1 VVQRTESLPVV
12 GKHYFR
18 RKTCRLCN
26 SAKVDLVLQLTAT
39 PPVDA
44 FVSKERLNQPQDV
57 YPLDLFLCQDCGHAQ
72 LLDVVDPKLLFG
84 DYIYTTSGSP
94 GLVEHFRK
102 YADEVFEFAK
112 PKPNSLVVEI
122 GSNDGTLLNFFKHK
136 NLKVLGIDPAREIAE
151 EATQKGLTTL
161 PKFFSNQVA
170 KNVREQHGPA
180 AIVCAN
186 NVFAHSDELA
196 DMANGVKT
204 LLAPDGIFVFE
215 VSYMLDM
222 IEHMIFDFIYH
233 EHLCHHSVK
242 PLKTFLS
249 AHGMELIDVV
259 RIPTKGGSIRVFAQL
274 SGGPRKI
281 SPAVEQLI
289 AFEEKFGLY
298 DLNRYKKY
306 SDDILSV
313 KNQII
318 QLIGKLRGEGKTFAA
333 YGASATTT
341 VLTYHFN
348 LGNVLEFIVDDNET
362 RQGLYSPGFH
372 IPVVSSKAIYEKKPD
387 YLILLAWRFA
397 DMMMEKHKAYLK
409 NGGRFIVPLPELRT
423 V

>member
-1 VVQRTESLPVV
+1 VVQKTESLPVL

-26 SAKVDLVLQLTAT
+26 SLKVDLVLQLTPT

-44 FVSKERLNQPQDV
+44 FVPKDRLNQPQDV
-57 YPLDLFLCQDCGHAQ
+57 YPLDLFLCQGCGHAQ

-84 DYIYTTSGSP
+84 DYIYTTASSP

-102 YADEVFEFAK
+102 YAEDVFQFAE

-122 GSNDGTLLNFFKHK
+122 GSNDGTLLNFFKQK

-151 EATQKGLTTL
+151 EATRKGLTTL

-170 KNVREQHGPA
+170 KNVREQYGTA
-180 AIVCAN
+180 TIVCAN

-196 DMANGVKT
+196 DMADGVKT

-215 VSYMLDM
+215 VSYMLDI
-222 IEHMIFDFIYH
+222 IENMIFDFIYH

-242 PLKTFLS
+242 PLKTFLH
-249 AHGMELIDVV
+249 AHGMELIEGV
-259 RIPTKGGSIRVFAQL
+259 RIPAKGGSIRVFAQL
-274 SGGPRKI
+274 SGGSRKI
-281 SPAVEQLI
+281 SPVVEELI

-298 DLNRYKKY
+298 DLNQYRRYADQI
-306 SDDILSV
+306 SNI
-313 KNQII
+313 KNQIVE
-318 QLIGKLRGEGKTFAA
+318 LVGKLQHQGKTFAA

-348 LGNVLEFIVDDNET
+348 LGNVLEFIIDDNES

-372 IPVVSSKAIYEKKPD
+372 IPVVSSKTIYEKKPD
-387 YLILLAWRFA
+387 YIILLAWRFA
-397 DMMMEKHKAYLK
+397 DMMMEKHKAFLK
-409 NGGRFIVPLPELRT
+409 NGGHFIVPLPALRT
-423 V
+423 I